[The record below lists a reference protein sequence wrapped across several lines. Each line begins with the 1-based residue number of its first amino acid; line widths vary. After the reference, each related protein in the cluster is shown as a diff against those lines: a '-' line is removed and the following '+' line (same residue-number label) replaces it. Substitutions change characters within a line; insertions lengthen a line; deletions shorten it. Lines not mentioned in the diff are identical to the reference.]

1 MGSIR
6 KYAGKR
12 GTTYRGAVAGGE
24 ADATESRAPRPST
37 TGLTRSAGRWVA
49 SISYPRSSAMSPASR
64 IAVSSVTRFNHNVI
78 GLSRSSA
85 GM

>member
-6 KYAGKR
+6 STQESVGLPIGCGGGRGGGRDGKP
-12 GTTYRGAVAGGE
+12 GAA
-24 ADATESRAPRPST
+24 
-37 TGLTRSAGRWVA
+37 TGLTQSAGRGVA

>member
-6 KYAGKR
+6 STQESVGLPIGCGGGRGDGKP
-12 GTTYRGAVAGGE
+12 GAA
-24 ADATESRAPRPST
+24 
-37 TGLTRSAGRWVA
+37 TGLTQSAGRWVA